1 MSVYSPTGCHSRA
14 GVIAGFVS
22 IGAPT
27 LVAMARLSSREVA
40 QTAAMKARQL
50 AALGISAGDRVAV
63 AIPPGL
69 EFAALLHAMPLLGSV
84 LVPLNTRDP
93 GHIPEHDLLV
103 DQPLTGPEVDVEPLT
118 SPEADVGPRAPQPGD
133 TWV

>member
-40 QTAAMKARQL
+40 RAAAKTARRLAR
-50 AALGISAGDRVAV
+50 LGISAGDRVAV

-93 GHIPEHDLLV
+93 GHVPAHDLLV
-103 DQPLTGPEVDVEPLT
+103 DAPLSG
-118 SPEADVGPRAPQPGD
+118 PEADLEPREPDPDD
-133 TWV
+133 TWVILHTSGTT